1 MVSSLSK
8 SGGLLRPHGR
18 LPTVGFDIPARA
30 LPRSSPAHATDL
42 GRQQQE
48 PPPSRV
54 RPKDDGP
61 PPSALAWGRSP
72 LNARVHALQKRTA
85 NDVKEK
91 SRVRVLLAGFSAS
104 LGNARASRIA
114 ARPAEGAAA
123 ALALVSCCSSQEIAW
138 SCTRTA

>member
-1 MVSSLSK
+1 PPSPRTFADGGIRHPGQGPSSVVP
-8 SGGLLRPHGR
+8 GPRNRPR
-18 LPTVGFDIPARA
+18 APAARA
-30 LPRSSPAHATDL
+30 ATVSCSSERRRA
-42 GRQQQE
+42 
-48 PPPSRV
+48 
-54 RPKDDGP
+54 

-72 LNARVHALQKRTA
+72 LNARAHALQKRTA

-104 LGNARASRIA
+104 LGNARASRLA